1 MKNNRKELMAALSRC
16 ARSRNALE
24 AAVFV
29 LLVSMTAVSAAMV
42 KEARHLPPLASVAQP
57 GFVDRT
63 TPVISTVSTQ
73 STAPVAP
80 ALETNSVETSQVEP
94 TQAEAARAERL
105 LERQAAQVR
114 WFNGRPVRPARVV
127 WMKVTAYSPD
137 ARSCGKFADGIT
149 ATLHSVQTNG
159 GNLVAADTRL
169 FPFGTMLSI
178 EGYDEGNIVP
188 VLDRGGAI
196 KGHHIDL
203 LMPTHKVARQWGVK
217 RMPVVV
223 WEFADGKPMDDPR
236 KFR

>member
-1 MKNNRKELMAALSRC
+1 MKNNRKELMAAFSR
-16 ARSRNALE
+16 RVRTRNALE
-24 AAVFV
+24 AGVFV
-29 LLVSMTAVSAAMV
+29 VLVSMTAVSAAMV
-42 KEARHLPPLASVAQP
+42 KEAQHLPALASVAQRGP
-57 GFVDRT
+57 DRT
-63 TPVISTVSTQ
+63 TPVITTVSNPGT
-73 STAPVAP
+73 P
-80 ALETNSVETSQVEP
+80 AETPIVETVEVEP

-203 LMPTHKVARQWGVK
+203 LMPTHSQARRWGVE

>member
-1 MKNNRKELMAALSRC
+1 MTSNRKEMMATLSRC
-16 ARSRNALE
+16 ARRRHALE
-24 AAVFV
+24 AGVFAV
-29 LLVSMTAVSAAMV
+29 LVSMTAISAAMV
-42 KEARHLPPLASVAQP
+42 KEARHLPALASVTQLGP
-57 GFVDRT
+57 DRT
-63 TPVISTVSTQ
+63 TPVITRVVNPGTHADAPIVDTV
-73 STAPVAP
+73 
-80 ALETNSVETSQVEP
+80 EVEP
-94 TQAEAARAERL
+94 TPAEAARAEQM
-105 LERQAAQVR
+105 LERQATQVR

-137 ARSCGKFADGIT
+137 ARSCGSFADGRT

-159 GNLVAADTRL
+159 GHLVAADTRL

-178 EGYDEGNIVP
+178 EGYDGGNVVP

-203 LMPTHKVARQWGVK
+203 LMPTHSQARRWGVE

>member
-1 MKNNRKELMAALSRC
+1 MKNNRKELMTALSRC
-16 ARSRNALE
+16 ARSRHALE
-24 AAVFV
+24 AGVFV
-29 LLVSMTAVSAAMV
+29 VLVSMTAVSAAMV
-42 KEARHLPPLASVAQP
+42 KEAQHLPALASVAQRGP
-57 GFVDRT
+57 DRT
-63 TPVISTVSTQ
+63 TPVITTVSNPGT
-73 STAPVAP
+73 P
-80 ALETNSVETSQVEP
+80 AETSIVETVEVEP
-94 TQAEAARAERL
+94 TQAEAVRAERL

-159 GNLVAADTRL
+159 GHLVAADTRL
-169 FPFGTMLSI
+169 FPFGSMLSI